1 MRLPAQWVTEVPSRQ
16 RQSAAWSVVVAGL
29 LLATGCSSTPLSNT
43 TLTPSDTVFGG
54 GLAGQTIDAGAWDRA
69 VEHVRSDTA
78 LVHNLGCDLEATG
91 SAVAISPDELLTNCH
106 VVEGTHQLSIETASG
121 RRVAV
126 GSWQV
131 SKTDDLALLRLP
143 EQLFHHPVTLAAEP
157 TIPGN
162 LIVVMGYPLGG
173 PLTVGRGRM
182 LKMTPD
188 PGGSGPAEIEA
199 SVDILPGNSGG
210 PLVDTCGQVVGIV
223 RAIDLAD
230 GSALAIPDAQ
240 IKVLLSGKS
249 TQSGRP
255 C

>member
-1 MRLPAQWVTEVPSRQ
+1 M
-16 RQSAAWSVVVAGL
+16 VAGL
-29 LLATGCSSTPLSNT
+29 LLATSCGSTPVSNT
-43 TLTPSDTVFGG
+43 TQTSSDTVYGG

-69 VEHVRSDTA
+69 VDQVRSDTV

-91 SAVAISPDELLTNCH
+91 SAVAISPDELVTNRH
-106 VVEGTHQLSIETASG
+106 VVEGARQLSIETASG

-126 GSWQV
+126 QSWQV
-131 SKTDDLALLRLP
+131 SETDDLALLRLP
-143 EQLFHHPVTLAAEP
+143 DQLFHHPVTLAAEP

-173 PLTVGRGRM
+173 PLTVGRGRV

-188 PGGSGPAEIEA
+188 PGGSGQAEIEA

-210 PLVDTCGQVVGIV
+210 PLVDTHGQVVGVI
-223 RAIDLAD
+223 RAIDLES
-230 GSALAIPDAQ
+230 GSALAIPAARVKD
-240 IKVLLSGKS
+240 LLSGKS